1 MNLRIRFTTVTPLLQ
16 IEESDIVN
24 GIPTTKQKRK
34 EEVYNN
40 TVARF
45 PYFSGNGWR
54 GLLHREISDL
64 VMKKALDKNIKI
76 DATNFHLLSAGGGS
90 NYQTQDLVVELKIRE
105 LNPIASIFGLSLAVE
120 GKLMVSDFEPT
131 DKMYKER
138 SNKSGYYSDLIRI
151 SSYVKKD
158 ELVQGKTG
166 YGRILSLNDL
176 TTYNE
181 ENEMVKVQRKDARE
195 TGENSVRKLGIQ
207 AYNKREYVIA
217 GTIFNG
223 YIGAKKELTDIE
235 KGCLLVGIENVVK
248 KQLGS
253 THNLGFGVVNYMV
266 LQEDENGSE
275 REVLITSTNEKNIFN
290 PISEVRYSDEERA
303 CIKVFNEWLENIT
316 EDNILL
322 SKILKS
328 SSK

>member
-1 MNLRIRFTTVTPLLQ
+1 M
-16 IEESDIVN
+16 
-24 GIPTTKQKRK
+24 
-34 EEVYNN
+34 
-40 TVARF
+40 
-45 PYFSGNGWR
+45 
-54 GLLHREISDL
+54 
-64 VMKKALDKNIKI
+64 ALK
-76 DATNFHLLSAGGGS
+76 
-90 NYQTQDLVVELKIRE
+90 
-105 LNPIASIFGLSLAVE
+105 
-120 GKLMVSDFEPT
+120 
-131 DKMYKER
+131 
-138 SNKSGYYSDLIRI
+138 
-151 SSYVKKD
+151 
-158 ELVQGKTG
+158 
-166 YGRILSLNDL
+166 
-176 TTYNE
+176 
-181 ENEMVKVQRKDARE
+181 
-195 TGENSVRKLGIQ
+195 

-223 YIGAKKELTDIE
+223 YIGAKEELTDIE

-290 PISEVRYSDEERA
+290 PISEVRYSDAERA